1 MEKKWRQIMEIKTL
15 FIIKW
20 RVHIWGVLRI
30 EMYEVLDVPRVGNI
44 DSV

>member
-1 MEKKWRQIMEIKTL
+1 MEIETL

-20 RVHIWGVLRI
+20 RVHIWVVSRR
-30 EMYEVLDVPRVGNI
+30 ETYEVLDVPRVGNI